1 MKKMRWVIYKIY
13 MMSCKILKMRIPKR
27 ESTVISCL
35 DYDNK
40 L

>member
-1 MKKMRWVIYKIY
+1 MRWVIYKIY
-13 MMSCKILKMRIPKR
+13 TMSCKILKIRILKR
-27 ESTVISCL
+27 GSTVISCL